1 MFSLVFSFKNR
12 LQPNRGASTH
22 QNLGYTHIC
31 LGNSD
36 NVKQGPHTHTHKP
49 TQRHPDQSSSNIYS
63 FHIFYYNVQLRM
75 HFDYKIE
82 TLCSV
87 MLNMKYKVEISSYKP
102 SARNIRHLVFFLPP
116 PIFTPYHHIIIT
128 VFTQQITENFHS
140 HTPVRRIFHPRRRGE
155 ITDLWE
161 RAKPTSWSCALSGRA
176 LPIQVV
182 CEHSGP
188 VFDVWAMTCFF
199 WETFISK
206 QRATWI
212 HVVC

>member
-116 PIFTPYHHIIIT
+116 PIFTPYHHNSIHT
-128 VFTQQITENFHS
+128 ADHRELSQS
-140 HTPVRRIFHPRRRGE
+140 HT
-155 ITDLWE
+155 
-161 RAKPTSWSCALSGRA
+161 S
-176 LPIQVV
+176 
-182 CEHSGP
+182 
-188 VFDVWAMTCFF
+188 
-199 WETFISK
+199 
-206 QRATWI
+206 
-212 HVVC
+212 